1 MTRKKRIT
9 LAEAARRGQLGK
21 LLEAY
26 LSACRE
32 QPSADPKHRGGAF
45 PNLAGFCRSLG
56 CGLDE
61 LDTLRAFD
69 AEAADALCTALE
81 DEALN
86 RSPMLSPTVV
96 SAYLK
101 RRLGYGEKT
110 EAISGAEAGEVRL
123 IFDHDISEDGE

>member
-1 MTRKKRIT
+1 MTRKKRMT
-9 LAEAARRGQLGK
+9 LTEAARRGQLGK
-21 LLEAY
+21 RLDDY

-32 QPSADPKHRGGAF
+32 QPSADPKHHGGAF

-61 LDTLRAFD
+61 LDALRAFD
-69 AEAADALCTALE
+69 AEAADALCAALE

-86 RSPMLSPTVV
+86 LSPMLSPTIV

-101 RRLGYGEKT
+101 RRLGYGDKT
-110 EAISGAEAGEVRL
+110 EAVSGAEAGEVRL
-123 IFDHDISEDGE
+123 IFDHDISEDGA